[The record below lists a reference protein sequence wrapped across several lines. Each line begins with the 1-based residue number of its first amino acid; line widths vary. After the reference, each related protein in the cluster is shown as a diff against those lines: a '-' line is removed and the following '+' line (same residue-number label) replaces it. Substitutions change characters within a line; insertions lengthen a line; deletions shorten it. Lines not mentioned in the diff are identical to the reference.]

1 MSDLSHLFFADAPS
15 SLRIALQDVDADLD
29 QPRQSFD
36 KGELAALAESL
47 KTIGLLQPVLVSRAG
62 ERYRLVAGE
71 RRVRAARLAG
81 WQEIDARIL
90 EADCHPGLAQLAENT
105 QRSSLTPAEMLDAV
119 ERLTNAGLSA
129 AEIAAATG
137 ITDRTVRRYRE
148 VGRDDELAESVREGE
163 SMRSVLRTKH
173 AVASAS
179 HAPASSAVPAA
190 STGAAP
196 GLVAGDQSWDGDAA
210 DGGRVSGVELTA
222 SPNGAGGDAEES
234 QAEGRHGS
242 MEKGETTHGPRI
254 PQEPDPDHVT
264 VTTVSVQADQPEP
277 PDLDEKLEQAIAEVL
292 VLLGCLDLSAREERV
307 NYLRRRLDDIC
318 D

>member
-1 MSDLSHLFFADAPS
+1 MSDLSHLFFVEAPS
-15 SLRIALQDVDADLD
+15 SLRIAIQDIDADPD

-36 KGELAALAESL
+36 EEELAALAESL

-81 WQEIDARIL
+81 WREIDARIL
-90 EADCHPGLAQLAENT
+90 EEGCHPGLAQLAENT

-119 ERLTNAGLSA
+119 ERLTSAGLSA

-173 AVASAS
+173 AVASTGHS
-179 HAPASSAVPAA
+179 PASSAAPVA
-190 STGAAP
+190 SAGAAP
-196 GLVAGDQSWDGDAA
+196 RLVAGDHTGDEDAA
-210 DGGRVSGVELTA
+210 DGGRVSGVGLTT
-222 SPNGAGGDAEES
+222 SCNGGGDEVEES
-234 QAEGRHGS
+234 RTGDVIEGVRVGS
-242 MEKGETTHGPRI
+242 APSPSPSTNPAPVI
-254 PQEPDPDHVT
+254 
-264 VTTVSVQADQPEP
+264 VTTVSVQADQMDPT
-277 PDLDEKLEQAIAEVL
+277 DLDEKIEEAIAEIL
-292 VLLGCLDLSAREERV
+292 ILLGRLEPSAREERV
-307 NYLRRRLDDIC
+307 NYLRRRFDDIC
-318 D
+318 G